1 MGFSGADNF
10 ALFTEQVDATIVR
23 ALQPLIVHPDITR
36 KVDVAKGNVREYNKL
51 AQDFPY
57 SVTSLSEGA
66 EFPSSTLEFERKV
79 VVLDEKGIA
88 PRISKRQIEDGE
100 FDIIQLTLEEIG
112 FAMARQMNIDCLQT
126 FDTNVPG
133 GNVESATATWDN
145 ASADPLKDIGTAMA
159 DIENNNYTPKAMVVH
174 PKAYNYLR
182 LDPNFMAATARG
194 DRTVLMGDIQTLYGM
209 KLLRTTQMGNLA
221 GVTPT
226 APSKVILCDSD
237 FAANYYERQPLR
249 TEQVDVPKLR
259 AIDIVAFSRYA
270 FSVIRANATAEITGV
285 V

>member
-1 MGFSGADNF
+1 MSMSGIENF

-23 ALQPLIVHPDITR
+23 AMQPMIVHPDITR

-51 AQDFPY
+51 KVDYPFT
-57 SVTSLSEGA
+57 VTNLSEGA
-66 EFPSSTLEFERKV
+66 EFPSNTLEFERKV

-100 FDIIQLTLEEIG
+100 FDVIQLTLEEIG

-126 FDTNVPG
+126 FDSGVPS
-133 GNVESATATWDN
+133 GNIVN
-145 ASADPLKDIGTAMA
+145 ASAVWGSQTADPLKDVGDAMA
-159 DIENNNYTPKAMVVH
+159 KIENYNYTPKAMVMH
-174 PKAYNYLR
+174 PKVYNNLR

-209 KLLRTTQMGNLA
+209 KILRTTQMKDIA
-221 GVTPT
+221 GASETN
-226 APSKVILCDSD
+226 PSKVILCDSD

-259 AIDIVAFSRYA
+259 AIDIIAYARYA
-270 FSVIRANATAEITGV
+270 FSVIRPNATAEITGV
-285 V
+285 A